1 MTDIN
6 TAELPVAVIGSGPV
20 GLAAAAHVIAREMEP
35 LVFEA
40 GATPAA
46 AVSTWGHIGLFSPW
60 KYNIDQAAR
69 TLLEQ
74 AQWVEPNGDYLPTGA
89 ELVAE
94 YLAPLAATPQ
104 LSNAIRTQT
113 RVIAVS
119 RVGKD
124 RTRTP
129 GRGDTPFLVRTQSGR
144 GSIEDHVVRAVI
156 DASGTWETPNPLGQ
170 AGLPAIGEPEAR
182 AAELVTS
189 PLPDVLGRDRAQ
201 FAGRHTLVVGAGH
214 SAANTLLALGELR
227 EAEPSTRISWAIRGT
242 DPASVYGGGDQDGL
256 PARGAL
262 GTRLRNLV
270 EAGVIE
276 VHTSVTITNVS
287 NANPTSTS
295 ATESTSE
302 LTVSGTTRAGAVTLD
317 VDRVVPT
324 TGFRPDLSFLREI
337 RVDLDPI
344 VEAPTGL
351 GPLIDPEFHSCG
363 TVAPHGARLLA
374 HPEKDFYIAGMKSY
388 GRAPTFLM
396 ATGYEQVRSI
406 VAAIAGD
413 QEAAERVEL
422 VLPETGVCS
431 ADIGSSC
438 DAPSVGA
445 VAADSSGCCE
455 PAPAVEAAEPES
467 CCGEAGQPV
476 SIGIPTGLEHGRS
489 AHQEAQ

>member
-1 MTDIN
+1 MTDTAPI
-6 TAELPVAVIGSGPV
+6 AELPVAIIGAGPV

-40 GATPAA
+40 GATPAT
-46 AVSTWGHIGLFSPW
+46 AVSAWGHIGLFSPW

-69 TLLEQ
+69 ALLEPTG
-74 AQWVEPNGDYLPTGA
+74 WVEPAGDSLLTGA
-89 ELVAE
+89 ELVTD

-104 LSNAIRTQT
+104 LSGAIFTQT

-124 RTRTP
+124 RTRTL
-129 GRGDTPFLVRTQSGR
+129 GRGETPFLVRTQNER
-144 GSIEDHVVRAVI
+144 GEIEDHFVRAVI

-170 AGLPAIGEPEAR
+170 AGLPALGENEAR
-182 AAELVTS
+182 EAGLVTS
-189 PLPDVLGRDRAQ
+189 PLPDVLGRDRDQ

-227 EAEPSTRISWAIRGT
+227 EAEPATRISWAMRGS
-242 DPASVYGGGDQDGL
+242 DPAKVYGGGDQDGL

-262 GTRLRNLV
+262 GSRLRHLV
-270 EAGVIE
+270 EAGHIE
-276 VHTSVTITNVS
+276 VHTSVTIAALAGVDP
-287 NANPTSTS
+287 AVAS
-295 ATESTSE
+295 ATGTTDG
-302 LTVSGTTRAGAVTLD
+302 LTVTGANAAGAVAFD

-337 RVDLDPI
+337 RLDLDPI
-344 VEAPTGL
+344 VEAPAGL
-351 GPLIDPEFHSCG
+351 GPLIDPEHHSCG
-363 TVAPHGARLLA
+363 TVEPHGARLLA

-413 QEAAERVEL
+413 QDAADRVEL
-422 VLPETGVCS
+422 VLPETGACS
-431 ADIGSSC
+431 ADIGSACASR
-438 DAPSVGA
+438 PSNVGEDQLA
-445 VAADSSGCCE
+445 EATAGCCG
-455 PAPAVEAAEPES
+455 P
-467 CCGEAGQPV
+467 
-476 SIGIPTGLEHGRS
+476 PTHIVP
-489 AHQEAQ
+489 